1 MKEEIIHPGRGT
13 ILRKN
18 DQKEL
23 RIILD
28 SNHLD
33 NIFLINGNN
42 FYSQNLTKANLIVK
56 PNDCYMLINKCDE
69 EIEVNYSNDFSN
81 HRTIYDPYKF
91 ELSEKPKI
99 DPILFKKKYNVPNG
113 FLDVLNKWYSIKFTY
128 SDYSLIYIK
137 PGIGISIQTH
147 KFRSEVWRILKGK
160 PIIINANKVYYFV
173 EAETKFIN
181 DKLMYHSILNP
192 NNDPEQFV
200 IVEERWSGN
209 FNEEDIVRV
218 YNPNNYS

>member
-1 MKEEIIHPGRGT
+1 MKEEIIQPGRGT
-13 ILRKN
+13 TLRKN

-28 SNHLD
+28 SNHLE

-42 FYSQNLTKANLIVK
+42 FYSQNLKKTNLVIK
-56 PNDCYMLINKCDE
+56 PNDCYMLINKADE
-69 EIEVNYSNDFSN
+69 SIEVSYSNDFSN
-81 HRTIYDPYKF
+81 HKTIYNPYKF
-91 ELSEKPKI
+91 ELSEKAKI
-99 DPILFKKKYNVPNG
+99 DIVPFVKKFDVPNV
-113 FLDVLNKWYSIKFTY
+113 FLEVLNKWYSIKFTY

-147 KFRSEVWRILKGK
+147 KFRTEVWRILKGK
-160 PIIINANKVYYFV
+160 PVVINANRVYYFV
-173 EAETKFIN
+173 KAGTKFVN
-181 DKLMYHSILNP
+181 DKMMYHSILNP

-200 IVEERWSGN
+200 IVEERWSGK

-218 YNPNNYS
+218 YNPNNYY

>member
-23 RIILD
+23 KIILD

-42 FYSQNLTKANLIVK
+42 FYSQNLIKANLIVK
-56 PNDCYMLINKCDE
+56 PNDCYMLINNCDE

-91 ELSEKPKI
+91 ELSEKAKI
-99 DPILFKKKYNVPNG
+99 DPILFKKKHDVPNG

-128 SDYSLIYIK
+128 LDYSLIYIK

-173 EAETKFIN
+173 QAKTKFIN

>member
-1 MKEEIIHPGRGT
+1 VKEEIIHPGRGT

-23 RIILD
+23 KIILD

-33 NIFLINGNN
+33 NIFLINGIN
-42 FYSQNLTKANLIVK
+42 FYSQNLTIVNLIVK
-56 PNDCYMLINKCDE
+56 PNECYMLINKCDE
-69 EIEVNYSNDFSN
+69 EIEVNYNNDVSN

-91 ELSEKPKI
+91 ELSEKAKI

-147 KFRSEVWRILKGK
+147 KFRSEIWRILKGK

-173 EAETKFIN
+173 KAETKFIN
-181 DKLMYHSILNP
+181 DNLMYHSILNP
-192 NNDPEQFV
+192 NNDPEQYV

>member
-1 MKEEIIHPGRGT
+1 VKEEIIHPGRGT

>member
-18 DQKEL
+18 DPKEL
-23 RIILD
+23 MINLI

-33 NIFLINGNN
+33 NIFLINGTN
-42 FYSQNLTKANLIVK
+42 FYSQNLIRANLIIK
-56 PNDCYMLINKCDE
+56 SNDCYMVINKSDE
-69 EIEVNYSNDFSN
+69 EIEVNYSNDISN

-91 ELSEKPKI
+91 ELSEKAKI
-99 DPILFKKKYNVPNG
+99 DPIQFKKKHNVPDG
-113 FLDVLNKWYSIKFTY
+113 FLDVLNKWYSIKFAY
-128 SDYSLIYIK
+128 SDYNLIYIK

-147 KFRSEVWRILKGK
+147 KFRSETWRILKGK
-160 PIIINANKVYYFV
+160 PIIINANRVFYYV
-173 EAETKFIN
+173 KAETKFLN

-192 NNDPEQFV
+192 NSNPEQFV

-218 YNPNNYS
+218 YNPNNYY

>member
-91 ELSEKPKI
+91 ELSEKAKI

-128 SDYSLIYIK
+128 SDYNLIFIK

-147 KFRSEVWRILKGK
+147 KFRSEIWRILKGK

-173 EAETKFIN
+173 KAETKFIN

>member
-1 MKEEIIHPGRGT
+1 VKEEIIGPGRGT
-13 ILRKN
+13 ILRRN

-23 RIILD
+23 KIILD

-42 FYSQNLTKANLIVK
+42 FYSQNITIVNLIVK
-56 PNDCYMLINKCDE
+56 PNDCYMVINKCDE
-69 EIEVNYSNDFSN
+69 EIEVNYNNDVSN

-91 ELSEKPKI
+91 ELSEKAKI

-147 KFRSEVWRILKGK
+147 KFRSEIWRILKGK

-173 EAETKFIN
+173 EAGTKFVN

-192 NNDPEQFV
+192 TNDPEQYV

>member
-1 MKEEIIHPGRGT
+1 MNEEIIQPGRGT
-13 ILRKN
+13 NLRKN
-18 DQKEL
+18 DQKGL
-23 RIILD
+23 RIIID

-42 FYSQNLTKANLIVK
+42 FYSQNLKQANLIVK
-56 PNDCYMLINKCDE
+56 PNDFYMLINKSHE
-69 EIEVNYSNDFSN
+69 KIEVCYSNDFSN
-81 HRTIYDPYKF
+81 HRTIYNPYKF
-91 ELSEKPKI
+91 ELSEKAKI
-99 DPILFKKKYNVPNG
+99 DPGQFIKKYNVPNG

-128 SDYSLIYIK
+128 SDYNLIYVK

-147 KFRSEVWRILKGK
+147 RFRSEAWRILKGK
-160 PIIINANKVYYFV
+160 PIIINANRVYYFV
-173 EAETKFIN
+173 EAGTKFLN

-200 IVEERWSGN
+200 IVEERWSGK

-218 YNPNNYS
+218 FNPNNYR

>member
-18 DQKEL
+18 EQKEL
-23 RIILD
+23 RIIID

-33 NIFLINGNN
+33 KIFLINGNN
-42 FYSQNLTKANLIVK
+42 FYSQNLIKANLIVK
-56 PNDCYMLINKCDE
+56 PNNYYMLISKCGE
-69 EIEVNYSNDFSN
+69 EIEVNYSKDISN

-91 ELSEKPKI
+91 ELSEKTKI

-128 SDYSLIYIK
+128 SDYNLIYIK

-173 EAETKFIN
+173 EAETKFLN

-192 NNDPEQFV
+192 NKNPEQFV

-218 YNPNNYS
+218 YNPNNYY

>member
-1 MKEEIIHPGRGT
+1 MKEEIIDSGRGT
-13 ILRKN
+13 ILREN

-23 RIILD
+23 KIILD

-33 NIFLINGNN
+33 TIFLINGNN
-42 FYSQNLTKANLIVK
+42 FYSQNLIKANLTVK
-56 PNDCYMLINKCDE
+56 PNEYYMLINKCDE
-69 EIEVNYSNDFSN
+69 EIEVNYSNDVSD

-91 ELSEKPKI
+91 ELSEKVKI
-99 DPILFKKKYNVPNG
+99 DPIQFKKKYNVPDG

-128 SDYSLIYIK
+128 SDYNLIYIK

-147 KFRSEVWRILKGK
+147 KFRREVWRILKGK
-160 PIIINANKVYYFV
+160 PTIINANKVYYFV
-173 EAETKFIN
+173 KAGTKFIN

-209 FNEEDIVRV
+209 FNEEDIVRL
-218 YNPNNYS
+218 YNPNNFS

>member
-1 MKEEIIHPGRGT
+1 MKEEIIQPGRGT

-28 SNHLD
+28 FNHLE

-42 FYSQNLTKANLIVK
+42 FFSQNLKKTNLVIK
-56 PNDCYMLINKCDE
+56 PNDCYMLINKTDE
-69 EIEVNYSNDFSN
+69 NIEVSYSNDFSN
-81 HRTIYDPYKF
+81 HRTIYNPYKF
-91 ELSEKPKI
+91 ELSEKVKI
-99 DPILFKKKYNVPNG
+99 DPVQFRKKFDVPNG
-113 FLDVLNKWYSIKFTY
+113 FLEVLNKWYSIKFTY

-147 KFRSEVWRILKGK
+147 KFRTEVWRILKGK
-160 PIIINANKVYYFV
+160 PIVINANRVYYFV
-173 EAETKFIN
+173 EAGTKFIN
-181 DKLMYHSILNP
+181 DKMMYHSILNP

-200 IVEERWSGN
+200 IIEERWSGN

-218 YNPNNYS
+218 YNPNNYY

>member
-1 MKEEIIHPGRGT
+1 MKEEIIGQGRGT

-18 DQKEL
+18 NQKEL
-23 RIILD
+23 KIILD

-42 FYSQNLTKANLIVK
+42 FYSKKLTKVNLIVK
-56 PNDCYMLINKCDE
+56 PNECYMLINKYDE
-69 EIEVNYSNDFSN
+69 EIEVNYSIDVSN

-91 ELSEKPKI
+91 ELSEKAKI

-128 SDYSLIYIK
+128 SDYNLIFIK

-147 KFRSEVWRILKGK
+147 KFRSEIWRILKGK

-173 EAETKFIN
+173 KAETKFIN

-192 NNDPEQFV
+192 NTDPEQFV

-209 FNEEDIVRV
+209 FNESDIVRV

>member
-1 MKEEIIHPGRGT
+1 MKEEIIGQGRGT
-13 ILRKN
+13 NLRKN
-18 DQKEL
+18 NQEEL
-23 RIILD
+23 KIILD
-28 SNHLD
+28 SNHLV

-42 FYSQNLTKANLIVK
+42 FYSQNLIKANLIVK
-56 PNDCYMLINKCDE
+56 PNDCYMLINKNDE
-69 EIEVNYSNDFSN
+69 EIEVNYSNDVSN

-91 ELSEKPKI
+91 ELSEKARI
-99 DPILFKKKYNVPNG
+99 NPILFKKKYNVPNG
-113 FLDVLNKWYSIKFTY
+113 FLEVLNKWYSIKFTY
-128 SDYSLIYIK
+128 SDYNLIFIK

-147 KFRSEVWRILKGK
+147 KFRSEIWRILKGK

-173 EAETKFIN
+173 KAKTKFIN

>member
-23 RIILD
+23 KIILD

-42 FYSQNLTKANLIVK
+42 FNSQNLTKANLIVK

-81 HRTIYDPYKF
+81 HRTIYNPYKF
-91 ELSEKPKI
+91 ELSEKTKI
-99 DPILFKKKYNVPNG
+99 DPILFQKKYNVPNG

-173 EAETKFIN
+173 KAGTKFIN

-192 NNDPEQFV
+192 NNDLEQFV

-218 YNPNNYS
+218 YNPNNYY